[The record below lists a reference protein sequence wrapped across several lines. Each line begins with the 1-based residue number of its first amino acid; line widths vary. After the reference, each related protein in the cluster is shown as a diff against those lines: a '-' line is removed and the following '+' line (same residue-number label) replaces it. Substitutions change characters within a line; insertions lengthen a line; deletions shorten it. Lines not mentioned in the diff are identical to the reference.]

1 VTSHTSGVESPV
13 LIGDKEDEAANW
25 YWMNSPHNEYKGE
38 TLCTDGVRVGL
49 MRSKTLTLIDN
60 SGDSRYLPKS
70 MEKSGLGQLL
80 EIMLK
85 PDNIPIVGLMVLVFF
100 FTWLAFR
107 EARKNDQLIEE
118 GRADEI
124 LKEMQE

>member
-1 VTSHTSGVESPV
+1 
-13 LIGDKEDEAANW
+13 
-25 YWMNSPHNEYKGE
+25 MNR
-38 TLCTDGVRVGL
+38 TLAL
-49 MRSKTLTLIDN
+49 LIDN
-60 SGDSRYLPKS
+60 PVGSRYLPQR
-70 MEKSGLGQLL
+70 MEKSGLDQLL
-80 EIMLK
+80 TIMLK